1 MFKLSREA
9 GGLCSVLGQDD
20 LVATD
25 ILVRGVNL
33 YNKLLTESF
42 VQRVWP
48 LRSTPCPP
56 RGRESQARLNLTQL
70 VALRGMTFLQAV
82 CPLLKSSNI
91 IIISKCI

>member
-1 MFKLSREA
+1 MQTVESRDSPIVGIYLSLAVRLEDILL
-9 GGLCSVLGQDD
+9 LCSVLGQDD

-42 VQRVWP
+42 VSNVQWVWP

-56 RGRESQARLNLTQL
+56 RDKVRL
-70 VALRGMTFLQAV
+70 V
-82 CPLLKSSNI
+82 
-91 IIISKCI
+91 